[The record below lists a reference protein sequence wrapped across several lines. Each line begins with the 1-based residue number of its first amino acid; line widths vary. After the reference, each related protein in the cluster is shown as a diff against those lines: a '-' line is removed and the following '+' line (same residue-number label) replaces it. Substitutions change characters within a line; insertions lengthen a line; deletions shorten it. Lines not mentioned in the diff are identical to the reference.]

1 MKHLPEH
8 NNSKITKGK
17 NYLFIYIISFIILI
31 LTIVNLNNYIN
42 PINTKVLGVEASN
55 TDGIFWYNLLREN
68 PDYIPGWI
76 EIGRTDKIKLIDPN
90 YF

>member
-1 MKHLPEH
+1 MKHLPKH
-8 NNSKITKGK
+8 NNSKIIKGK

-42 PINTKVLGVEASN
+42 PVKTKVLGVETSN
-55 TDGIFWYNLLREN
+55 TEGIFWYNLLKDN

>member
-1 MKHLPEH
+1 MNKSHRR
-8 NNSKITKGK
+8 KGS
-17 NYLFIYIISFIILI
+17 NYLFIYITSVIVLI
-31 LTIVNLNNYIN
+31 LTIINLNSYIN
-42 PINTKVLGVEASN
+42 PTKTKVLGAETSN
-55 TDGIFWYNLLREN
+55 TEGIFWYNLLKDN